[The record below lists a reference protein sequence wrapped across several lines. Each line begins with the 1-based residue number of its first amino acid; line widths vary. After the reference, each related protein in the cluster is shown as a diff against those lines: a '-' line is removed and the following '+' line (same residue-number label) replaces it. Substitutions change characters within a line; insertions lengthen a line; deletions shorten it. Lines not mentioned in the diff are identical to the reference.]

1 MRPTIGTVY
10 ACICR
15 TTAEANLALTM
26 EAERDGTTIGPIEPI
41 LDDTESYIVGGMAK
55 VTGYARRN

>member
-26 EAERDGTTIGPIEPI
+26 EAERDGATITPVELI
-41 LDDTESYIVGGMAK
+41 LDDTETYVVGGMAR